1 MGARRISLSVSN
13 CDTAYFCT
21 ILALDT
27 ESSLLM
33 DNMNVSQRKDKM
45 ILAFA
50 CNASGNHGMIALRNG
65 YQSWWKFSNTIGL
78 TALSTW
84 KYAVRRST
92 GGACIADELQTDFG
106 CTGSHY
112 WGFETAWS
120 RS

>member
-1 MGARRISLSVSN
+1 MPVRIVNSWN
-13 CDTAYFCT
+13 T
-21 ILALDT
+21 ILSGYLKQGDFAKALT
-27 ESSLLM
+27 SKMPGNLKVTSPVSS
-33 DNMNVSQRKDKM
+33 
-45 ILAFA
+45 I
-50 CNASGNHGMIALRNG
+50 NASGNHGMIALRNG